1 MGENLLVLAKE
12 AEGYETVMQ
21 MLEDATMDGIAVGI
35 CNKCHITR
43 NVEPDASNYD
53 CWECDG
59 GKVNSVLVLGGL
71 I

>member
-12 AEGYETVMQ
+12 ASGYDTVMG
-21 MLEDATMDGIAVGI
+21 MLEDSVDGIAVGI
-35 CNKCHITR
+35 CDKCHAIR
-43 NVEPDASNYD
+43 DVEPDASNYD
-53 CWECDG
+53 CWECEG

>member
-1 MGENLLVLAKE
+1 MENLLVIAKE
-12 AEGYETVMQ
+12 TEGYNTVMD
-21 MLEDATMDGIAVGI
+21 MLEEAAYDGVAVGI
-35 CNKCHITR
+35 CDKCHATR
-43 NVEPDASNYD
+43 QVEPDASNYD